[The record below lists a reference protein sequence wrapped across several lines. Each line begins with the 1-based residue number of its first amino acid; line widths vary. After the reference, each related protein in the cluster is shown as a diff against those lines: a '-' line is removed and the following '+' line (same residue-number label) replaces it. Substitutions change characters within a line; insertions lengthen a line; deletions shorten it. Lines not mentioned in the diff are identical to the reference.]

1 MGRENS
7 RRILNPKQR
16 EEPARAEEDLGK
28 TLLQWLRWEE
38 VVCVHCFRYREEQ
51 TRLVVVTE
59 LLMLA
64 GVLQLDGG
72 KLTLPPGP
80 IE

>member
-1 MGRENS
+1 MSN
-7 RRILNPKQR
+7 
-16 EEPARAEEDLGK
+16 
-28 TLLQWLRWEE
+28 
-38 VVCVHCFRYREEQ
+38 CVHGFRYREEQ

-64 GVLQLDGG
+64 DVLQLDGG

-80 IE
+80 IEFTV